1 MEICSPLFR
10 RRRGWLWRQPSQAR
24 LDSALETNRRLEQAE
39 RRLGGNRSSWPASRR
54 RWPRS
59 AAGSGAREEKIL
71 PEEELKIAAKDRIV
85 KQEEIV
91 EEKGE

>member
-1 MEICSPLFR
+1 METT
-10 RRRGWLWRQPSQAR
+10 QAR

-71 PEEELKIAAKDRIV
+71 PEARIEEVEKLKIAAEDRIV
-85 KQEEIV
+85 KQEEIL